1 MDFKHW
7 IPIVF
12 MIFAFETKAQIHQFT
27 QPQRLGNFVN
37 SSAEES
43 NPVFSEDHLTLYFV
57 RTFETKNVGGI
68 YDQDIWTSQYKQ
80 GQWVIPK
87 PLLGLNNKWHNA
99 IIAERF
105 SNQDSTTRL
114 YLNAGYL
121 GDKDSKKGVQLAE
134 KKKGDSIWVLK
145 NKLNIPSLN
154 FQGKYVNYSLSSDG
168 KVLLFSYEG
177 SDSEGEEDLYYSL
190 LTDEGWSE
198 PEHMGSVINTPG
210 FEISPF
216 LSKNNDTLFFASDG
230 HKGFGQ
236 ADIYYS
242 VRKNNWT
249 SWNKPINLGPT
260 INTPYFDAYFS
271 LYGNNATW
279 SSNREGKDLD
289 LWNAIAI
296 MPPKLK
302 YETKITEISGF
313 QNADGSIEISVI
325 SGVPPY
331 KFQWSNGQ
339 TIPKIQTLRRGDYSL
354 TIIDSIGQK
363 MSATFH
369 LEEPQAEEQKKIR
382 FPNVQYEYNKWT
394 FINNNQ
400 VNSFDS
406 LKLVA
411 QLLKDYPNLIIE
423 LISHTDARG
432 DADRNLILSLNRAKA
447 CYIYLV
453 QELKIDPRRIIPVGL
468 GESEPATWYDP
479 IKKEQ
484 VLLTEDYILTFK
496 DDPSVFENLNQIN
509 RRTEGKILRLDFNP
523 QTAPKAPKEYMEFKV
538 LP

>member
-12 MIFAFETKAQIHQFT
+12 MIYAFETKAQIHQFT

-68 YDQDIWTSQYKQ
+68 YDQDIWTSHYKQ

-190 LTDEGWSE
+190 LTEEGWSE

-230 HKGFGQ
+230 HKGYGQ

-313 QNADGSIEISVI
+313 QNADGSIEITVI

-369 LEEPQAEEQKKIR
+369 LDEPQAEEQKKIR

-523 QTAPKAPKEYMEFKV
+523 QTAPKAPKEYMEFQV

>member
-313 QNADGSIEISVI
+313 QNADGSIEITVI

-369 LEEPQAEEQKKIR
+369 LDEPQAEEQKKIR

-523 QTAPKAPKEYMEFKV
+523 QTAPKAPKEYMEFQV